1 MTEVVEFASVDGLEL
16 AYDERGPA
24 SGPVVLLIMG
34 LGTQMIAWPEDFCN
48 QLAAAGFRVVRF
60 DNRDIG
66 LSTKLVDAPRMRLAS
81 VVFKTVL
88 GRKIKAPYTLDDM
101 AADAVGLLD
110 ALDIE
115 TAHIVGASMG
125 GMIAQIVAA
134 RYPERTRSLVSIM
147 SSSGNPKLPRSRRK
161 VNAVMLGRR
170 PKAENREQ
178 LIRYGM
184 RLSKVISSPAYPTPL
199 DVLRQKVEAAVDR
212 SYYPLGAV
220 RQLAAI
226 MASGSRV
233 DLLRTITTPTLVLHG
248 ADDPLVPV
256 EGGIDTAAHVSGAK
270 LKIIPGMG
278 HDFPAEVTPMLADD
292 IVRHCRAADLTFDA
306 RLEEADDDFALR
318 SPRGRHPG
326 ALAAEARAGGMRAF

>member
-1 MTEVVEFASVDGLEL
+1 MTDVVEFASVEGLEL
-16 AYDERGPA
+16 AYDERGPV
-24 SGPVVLLIMG
+24 SGPAVLLIMG
-34 LGTQMIAWPEDFCN
+34 LGTQMIAWPENFCN
-48 QLAAAGFRVVRF
+48 QLADAGYRVIRF

-66 LSTKLVDAPRMRLAS
+66 LSTKLVEAPRVRLAS
-81 VVFKTVL
+81 MLFKTVL
-88 GRKIKAPYTLDDM
+88 GRKIDAPYTLDDM

-115 TAHIVGASMG
+115 DAHIVGASMG

-147 SSSGNPKLPRSRRK
+147 SSSGDRKLPRPKPR
-161 VNAVMLGRR
+161 VNAVMFGRR
-170 PKAENREQ
+170 PNAENREQ
-178 LIRYGM
+178 LVRYGM
-184 RLSKVISSPAYPTPL
+184 KLFRTIGSPAYPTPPE
-199 DVLRQKVEAAVDR
+199 VLRQKVEAAVDR

-233 DLLRTITTPTLVLHG
+233 DLLETITAPTLVLHG

-256 EGGIDTAAHVSGAK
+256 EGGIDTAAHVRGAR

-292 IVRHCRAADLTFDA
+292 IVRHCRAADRSVKTRFDD
-306 RLEEADDDFALR
+306 REAADEFALR
-318 SPRGRHPG
+318 SPRGRHPTAVAAQAG
-326 ALAAEARAGGMRAF
+326 A